1 MFRSGISSLNFVI
14 FFLELYN
21 VFFFLNQHFHFLL
34 AMQVVVYVKIF
45 PEQFVI
51 LAIKHFFK
59 FLMEEGM
66 NIYISDHIHIKITE
80 MSSSLF
86 CLFRHCVFFS
96 TLCICLMGI
105 FLLGYRR
112 VTSLKCVVLF
122 LVIFLSHTLFF
133 VSLHFLK

>member
-21 VFFFLNQHFHFLL
+21 VFFFNQHFRFLL

-86 CLFRHCVFFS
+86 CLFRHCVFFFH
-96 TLCICLMGI
+96 I
-105 FLLGYRR
+105 
-112 VTSLKCVVLF
+112 VH
-122 LVIFLSHTLFF
+122 LSHGYFFAWLQESYLVKMCGFILGDFF
-133 VSLHFLK
+133 VPHTLLCKSTFS